1 MKFFKK
7 KRLNL
12 KIAAII
18 ISIILISSIR
28 TNACTSYVVY
38 SSNIYY
44 GMNFDYPDVVLL
56 FTITQTQ
63 NFKIFQAFFIQNGDT
78 SVICGMN
85 SGGLFSS
92 IQMLYP
98 QLTSWPA
105 PQPTD
110 KNLYDAY
117 LLALYNSSD
126 LQTALSFINLLGIK
140 VKHIPG
146 YTLHDFFADK
156 NKNAYVLEVGEN
168 ENLIT
173 PIQNNFMVM
182 TNFSNYDFAG
192 KPLDQISGAGADRY
206 KTAYEYIEA
215 NKDTFTFNNGIETLQ
230 KTIQTSGDYKTQ
242 VSFLF
247 DPINNEVYIALKRDF
262 TKIWKV
268 SIGNETIETY
278 AGFNQYTQIPIT
290 AAGISSTELLNFT
303 SVQSDINSLPE
314 KFALYQNYPNPFN
327 PTTTINYSI
336 PFVETRHASSLHVE
350 LKVYNILG
358 NEVAELV
365 NEYKQPGKYTVQLSA
380 FDFRLSSGIYF
391 YRLRAGTFIDTK
403 KFVLLK

>member
-1 MKFFKK
+1 MKY
-7 KRLNL
+7 L
-12 KIAAII
+12 KINRLDLRITALVFL
-18 ISIILISSIR
+18 ILLFFTVRS
-28 TNACTSYVVY
+28 NACTSYAVY
-38 SSNIYY
+38 GNKIYY
-44 GMNFDYPDVVLL
+44 GMNFDYPDVEIL

-98 QLTSWPA
+98 QLTSWPT

-110 KNLYDAY
+110 KTLYDAY

-126 LQTALSFINLLGIK
+126 LEAAFNLIKTFGIK

-146 YTLHDFFADK
+146 TTLHDFFADK
-156 NKNAYVLEVGEN
+156 NGKAYVLEVGESD
-168 ENLIT
+168 NLIT
-173 PIQNNFMVM
+173 PIENNFMVM

-192 KPLDQISGAGADRY
+192 KPLDQINGVGADRY
-206 KTAYEYIEA
+206 KTAYQYIEA
-215 NKDTFTFNNGIETLQ
+215 NKDTFSFNNGIETLRL
-230 KTIQTSGDYKTQ
+230 TTQTSGDYQTQ

-247 DPINNEVYIALKRDF
+247 DPGNNEVYLILKNDF
-262 TKIWKV
+262 PRIWKV
-268 SIGNETIETY
+268 SINQGTIETY
-278 AGFNQYTQIPIT
+278 SGPGPYIKLTIPDGGIIANDIRTFNDAGDNET
-290 AAGISSTELLNFT
+290 
-303 SVQSDINSLPE
+303 SLPS

-327 PTTTINYSI
+327 PETIISYQISA
-336 PFVETRHASSLHVE
+336 PSHVSLKIYD
-350 LKVYNILG
+350 LLG

-365 NEYKQPGKYTVQLSA
+365 NGYQLPGKFTVQLSA
-380 FDFRLSSGIYF
+380 SDYRLSSGIYF
-391 YRLRAGTFIDTK
+391 YRLKAGQFIDTK